1 MDYTNFGH
9 QLNEM
14 VRTAQR
20 QVDFIAESADIIRE
34 KVAFDARFSQR
45 VEALAK
51 GFIGAP
57 VNGGPVNVAR
67 PPLQPEQPRHVINNG
82 GPYDGA
88 RVDVPAH
95 GHYGEGYGSI
105 REVLERASADEDPA
119 RQSPYYQGRLNGHQ

>member
-57 VNGGPVNVAR
+57 VNGGP
-67 PPLQPEQPRHVINNG
+67 
-82 GPYDGA
+82 YDGA